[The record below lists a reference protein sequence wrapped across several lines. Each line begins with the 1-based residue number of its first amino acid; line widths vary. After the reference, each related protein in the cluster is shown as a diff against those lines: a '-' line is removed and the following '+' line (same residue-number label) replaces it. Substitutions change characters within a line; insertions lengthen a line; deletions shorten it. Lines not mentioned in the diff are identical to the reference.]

1 MFHMARAGQNS
12 GYYKYSIKDI
22 FVHPKYDGDYKG
34 GHDIA
39 VLSLDKKFRPVN
51 FSILIPC
58 NDVFSFSWGLENPY
72 STSTEDIFI
81 EMNGYPGDADKIG
94 Y

>member
-12 GYYKYSIKDI
+12 GSYKYSIKDI
-22 FVHPKYDGDYKG
+22 FVHPKYNGDYKG

-39 VLSLDKKFRPVN
+39 VLSLKEKFRPVN
-51 FSILIPC
+51 FSWLNPC
-58 NDVFSFSWGLENPY
+58 NDVHPFGRGLENQY
-72 STSTEDIFI
+72 SKSTEDIFI
-81 EMNGYPGDADKIG
+81 EMNGYPADADKIG